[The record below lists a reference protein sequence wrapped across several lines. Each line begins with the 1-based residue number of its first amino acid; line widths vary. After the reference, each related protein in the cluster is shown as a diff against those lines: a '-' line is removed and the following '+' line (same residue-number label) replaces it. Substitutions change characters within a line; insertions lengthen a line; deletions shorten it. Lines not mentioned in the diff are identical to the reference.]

1 MLLIT
6 IVFIIKGIFKL
17 STGDAAGF
25 YSKLRRLKS
34 YISHRK
40 RHITI
45 LLLKYEL
52 PIANSLPLLDLAI
65 KQAEQRFYRVW
76 RHTLIQTYRLIS
88 TNTV

>member
-1 MLLIT
+1 MLLI
-6 IVFIIKGIFKL
+6 IVLIINRIFKL
-17 STGDAAGF
+17 FPGDVTGS

-52 PIANSLPLLDLAI
+52 PLANSLPLLDLAI

>member
-1 MLLIT
+1 MLLI
-6 IVFIIKGIFKL
+6 IVLIINGILKL
-17 STGDAAGF
+17 FPGDADGS

-34 YISHRK
+34 YILHRK

-52 PIANSLPLLDLAI
+52 PLANSLPLLDLAI
-65 KQAEQRFYRVW
+65 KQAEQRFYGVW
-76 RHTLIQTYRLIS
+76 RHMLIQTYRLIS